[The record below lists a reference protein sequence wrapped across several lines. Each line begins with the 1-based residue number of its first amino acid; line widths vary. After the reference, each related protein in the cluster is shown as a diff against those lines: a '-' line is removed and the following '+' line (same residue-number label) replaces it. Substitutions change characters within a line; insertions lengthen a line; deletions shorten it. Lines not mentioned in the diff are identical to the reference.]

1 MTKPTYDQLA
11 AFNRKFGEIH
21 RRFTEHHSYDDPEA
35 VLDALQDI
43 IFGKFPEPA
52 RPIDQFTRLLHSL
65 EQQKQVLIEYG
76 GLTETDFNDVDLTE
90 PEEQRV
96 SRLTILFYT
105 TGDVKKDLR
114 FYQRLLETR
123 GLKVYNWF
131 DVDQTE
137 LRLHELCVTYG
148 PGVHRVVVD
157 LTANWAP
164 KDGRSVYQL
173 FQTGGQTLSGTEGF
187 AAYAL
192 QDLQL
197 IQLQDGEALPYCDT
211 AIQVRLG
218 DWRYVVCFYWHR
230 YDHEVAL
237 SSGPVGHVYQGWALP
252 TVVRES

>member
-1 MTKPTYDQLA
+1 MTYPNLEETK
-11 AFNRKFGEIH
+11 AFNRKLRELGK
-21 RRFTEHHSYDDPEA
+21 RFDEGTYDSPQA
-35 VLDALQDI
+35 VVDALQK
-43 IFGKFPEPA
+43 FLTSKFPMQAPT
-52 RPIDQFTRLLHSL
+52 DQFTRLLHSL
-65 EQQKQVLIEYG
+65 EQQKQVLIDYG
-76 GLTETDFNDVDLTE
+76 GLTETDLDDVDLTE
-90 PEEQRV
+90 PESQSV
-96 SRLTILFYT
+96 NHLTILFYT

-131 DVDQTE
+131 DIDQTE

-164 KDGRSVYQL
+164 RDGRSVDQL

-211 AIQVRLG
+211 AIQVRIG
-218 DWRYVVCFYWHR
+218 DRRSAVCFYWNR
-230 YDHEVAL
+230 DRRRVNLNAYWTSVVN
-237 SSGPVGHVYQGWALP
+237 PGWALP
-252 TVVRES
+252 VVLRES

>member
-52 RPIDQFTRLLHSL
+52 RPIDQFTRYLTSL
-65 EQQKQVLIEYG
+65 VDQQQMLITQG
-76 GLTETDFNDVDLTE
+76 GLREEDFEGIDLSE
-90 PEEQRV
+90 PESQSV
-96 SRLTILFYT
+96 NHLTILFYT
-105 TGDVKKDLR
+105 TGDVKKDLK

-123 GLKVYNWF
+123 GLKVYKWF

-164 KDGRSVYQL
+164 KDGRSVDQL

-197 IQLQDGEALPYCDT
+197 IQLQDGKALPYCDT
-211 AIQVRLG
+211 AIQVRIDG
-218 DWRYVVCFYWHR
+218 RRGVVCFRWGR
-230 YDHEVAL
+230 GCREVSLHAGWT
-237 SSGPVGHVYQGWALP
+237 SSVRQYWALP
-252 TVVRES
+252 VVLRES